1 MFKNTVQ
8 SFMILFVT
16 ELQSLSS
23 THITE
28 NKTMQTEQLWSS
40 LKSEVILLARESR
53 EELAVVALT
62 CTSSTLEAGARKW
75 L

>member
-1 MFKNTVQ
+1 
-8 SFMILFVT
+8 MILFVT

-40 LKSEVILLARESR
+40 LKSEVIFLVRESR

-62 CTSSTLEAGARKW
+62 CTTSTLEAGGWGKNMTVSSRQA
-75 L
+75 